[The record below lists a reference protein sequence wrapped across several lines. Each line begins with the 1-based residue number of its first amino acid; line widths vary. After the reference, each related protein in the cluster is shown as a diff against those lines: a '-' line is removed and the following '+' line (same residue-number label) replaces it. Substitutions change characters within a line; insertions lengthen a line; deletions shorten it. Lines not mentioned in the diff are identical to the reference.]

1 MMKKLNTDFIEQALM
16 ESLTEYTVDRCEDIS
31 VNGTFV
37 FQPDFPC
44 FHGHFPDQ
52 PILPGI
58 IQMAA
63 VRSLAIKALNQQLVP
78 TTTGRIKFRGF
89 IQPKERISI
98 TVNLKKHQM
107 IWRAIFSISRGN
119 ETVSMGRIDFCSGV
133 QRFKGSEFTENLNR

>member
-1 MMKKLNTDFIEQALM
+1 M
-16 ESLTEYTVDRCEDIS
+16 ESLTEYTVDRGEDIS

-44 FHGHFPDQ
+44 FQGHFPDQ

-78 TTTGRIKFRGF
+78 TATGRIKFRGF
-89 IQPKERISI
+89 IQPKEQISI

-107 IWRAIFSISRGN
+107 IWRAVFRISRGN
-119 ETVSMGRIDFCSGV
+119 ETVTTGRIDFC
-133 QRFKGSEFTENLNR
+133 ENTEWPLTP

>member
-1 MMKKLNTDFIEQALM
+1 MKKLNTDSIEQALL
-16 ESLTEYTVDRCEDIS
+16 ESLTEYTVDRGEDIS

-44 FHGHFPDQ
+44 FQGHFPDQ

-89 IQPKERISI
+89 IQPKEQISI
-98 TVNLKKHQM
+98 TVNLKRHQM
-107 IWRAIFSISRGN
+107 TWRAVFRISRGN
-119 ETVSMGRIDFCSGV
+119 ETVSTGRIDFCES
-133 QRFKGSEFTENLNR
+133 TE

>member
-1 MMKKLNTDFIEQALM
+1 MKKLNTDSIEQALL
-16 ESLTEYTVDRCEDIS
+16 ESLTEYTVDRGEDIS

-44 FHGHFPDQ
+44 FQGHFPDQ

-63 VRSLAIKALNQQLVP
+63 VRSLAVKALNRQLVP

-89 IQPKERISI
+89 IQPKEQMSI
-98 TVNLKKHQM
+98 TVNLKRHQM
-107 IWRAIFSISRGN
+107 TWRAVFRISRGN
-119 ETVSMGRIDFCSGV
+119 ETVSTGRIDFCES
-133 QRFKGSEFTENLNR
+133 TE

>member
-1 MMKKLNTDFIEQALM
+1 MMKKLNTDSIEKALL
-16 ESLTEYTVDRCEDIS
+16 ESLTEYTVDRDEDIS

-37 FQPDFPC
+37 FQPNFPC
-44 FHGHFPDQ
+44 FQGHFPDQ

-89 IQPKERISI
+89 IQPKEQISI
-98 TVNLKKHQM
+98 TVNLKRHQTT
-107 IWRAIFSISRGN
+107 WRAIFSISRGN
-119 ETVSMGRIDFCSGV
+119 ETVSTGRIDFRESA
-133 QRFKGSEFTENLNR
+133 E

>member
-1 MMKKLNTDFIEQALM
+1 MKKLNTDSIEQALL
-16 ESLTEYTVDRCEDIS
+16 ESLTEYTVDRGEDIS

-44 FHGHFPDQ
+44 FQGHFPDQ

-98 TVNLKKHQM
+98 TVNLKRHQM
-107 IWRAIFSISRGN
+107 TWRAVFRISRGN
-119 ETVSMGRIDFCSGV
+119 ETVSTGRIDFCES
-133 QRFKGSEFTENLNR
+133 TE

>member
-1 MMKKLNTDFIEQALM
+1 MKKFNTDSIEQALM
-16 ESLTEYTVDRCEDIS
+16 ESLTEYTVNRGEDIS

-44 FHGHFPDQ
+44 FQGHFPDQ

-98 TVNLKKHQM
+98 NVNLKRHQM
-107 IWRAIFSISRGN
+107 TWMAVFRISRGN
-119 ETVSMGRIDFCSGV
+119 ETVSTGRIDFC
-133 QRFKGSEFTENLNR
+133 ENTE